1 MVDVDGTQ
9 ALGVYELASNLTVA
23 SSTAFTISQGATSLG
38 NAYLNGANLIKNGV
52 SYSLGMTGA
61 AMNLTLTAA
70 AGLMYKADAAKAADA
85 LSLNNKSN
93 GAVLQADASAY
104 SLTGTAD
111 SDIFCGRGG
120 NDSISTGNGRDVAVY
135 DTNDWGRDSIVSD
148 GGSLTLL
155 FSGLSATE
163 ITTVRSGADMIVSK
177 AADSLQAITVENW
190 NDSSH
195 TIVYGETLSA
205 FNVWLNA
212 ATPTAAQENAARNE
226 VWQKT
231 GLLA

>member
-1 MVDVDGTQ
+1 VGNG
-9 ALGVYELASNLTVA
+9 A
-23 SSTAFTISQGATSLG
+23 AFAISQGATTLG
-38 NAYLNGANLIKNGV
+38 SAYLNGANLIANGV
-52 SYSLGMTGA
+52 SYRLATTGA

-70 AGLMYKADAAKAADA
+70 AGLMCKADAASGADA

-93 GAVLQADASAY
+93 GAVLQADASAS

-111 SDIFCGRGG
+111 SDIFCGSGG

-135 DTNDWGRDSIVSD
+135 DGNDWGRDSIASD

-155 FSGLSATE
+155 FNGLNAAE
-163 ITTVRSGADMIVSK
+163 ITTVRSGADMIIGK
-177 AADSLQAITVENW
+177 AADASQTITVRNW
-190 NDSSH
+190 NADSHS
-195 TIVYGETLSA
+195 IVYGGTLSA
-205 FNVWLNA
+205 FNAWLNA
-212 ATPTAAQENAARNE
+212 ATPTAVQENAARNE